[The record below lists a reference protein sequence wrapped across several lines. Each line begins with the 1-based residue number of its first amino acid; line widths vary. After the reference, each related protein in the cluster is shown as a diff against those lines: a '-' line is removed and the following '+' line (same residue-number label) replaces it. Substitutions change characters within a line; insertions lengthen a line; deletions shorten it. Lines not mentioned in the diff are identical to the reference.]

1 MVHPHTKG
9 GFVCLKPCYHHHL
22 ALESR
27 VFKAEFL
34 GVFSPVWIH
43 CPTLLTAL
51 QFLTLRD
58 FFFLS
63 ILLFPYLFFEVS
75 IPIWR
80 SSLPWLPLLYW
91 NYDSYSW
98 GGQVGTGSQ
107 VAQSAFELL
116 MLQRLT
122 LNIWSL
128 SSPSKYWDYCFLAP
142 PNWGAV
148 PKAKGMHGRQA
159 LFQLSY
165 ILSPCYFILYEVYNL
180 HFV

>member
-98 GGQVGTGSQ
+98 GGAGRDRIS
-107 VAQSAFELL
+107 
-116 MLQRLT
+116 
-122 LNIWSL
+122 
-128 SSPSKYWDYCFLAP
+128 SSPVCLWTPYVAEADFEHLIPLFTFQVLGLLLSCSTKL
-142 PNWGAV
+142 GGST
-148 PKAKGMHGRQA
+148 KGKGHA
-159 LFQLSY
+159 W
-165 ILSPCYFILYEVYNL
+165 
-180 HFV
+180 